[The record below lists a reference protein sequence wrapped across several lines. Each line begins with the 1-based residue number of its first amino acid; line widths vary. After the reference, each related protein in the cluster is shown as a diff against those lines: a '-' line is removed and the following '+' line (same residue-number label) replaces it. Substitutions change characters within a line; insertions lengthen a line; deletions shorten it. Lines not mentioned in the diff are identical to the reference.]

1 MSNAHAPILT
11 HLEELRRRLII
22 AGGTWL
28 VAFFVCYAFSD
39 TLFRYIS
46 EPVRKALP
54 AGSSL
59 VFLTA
64 TEPFFT
70 YMKIAALAALI
81 VSLPVILW
89 QIWAFVSP
97 GLYTREKRFAVSFV
111 GSSCLCFGAGAY
123 LGFTYIFPTIFS
135 MLIKF
140 GIGSTEVTAMLS
152 MGAYLSLAA
161 LMLLAFGLIAE
172 VPIVILILAR
182 MGVVDHHWLRKNRKY
197 MIIVAFVFAAIITP
211 GPDVL
216 SQISLAI
223 PFIILY
229 EVGIVLA
236 RFFGKKKDVE
246 LPAAEKEGEAVTP

>member
-1 MSNAHAPILT
+1 MPDEQLPFTT
-11 HLEELRRRLII
+11 HLVELRKRLII

-28 VAFFVCYAFSD
+28 VAFLACYAFAEH
-39 TLFRYIS
+39 LFRYIS
-46 EPVRKALP
+46 EPVRAALP

-59 VFLTA
+59 VFITA

-89 QIWAFVSP
+89 QIWAFVAP
-97 GLYTREKRFAVSFV
+97 GLYAHEKRFAVSFV
-111 GSSCLCFGAGAY
+111 TASCLCFGAGAY
-123 LGFTYIFPTIFS
+123 FGFTYIFPTIFA

-140 GIGSTEVTAMLS
+140 GIGGTDVSAMLS

-172 VPIVILILAR
+172 IPIVILILAR
-182 MGVVDHHWLRKNRKY
+182 MGVIDHLWLKRNRKY
-197 MIIVAFVFAAIITP
+197 MVIVAFVFAAIITP
-211 GPDVL
+211 GPDVI
-216 SQISLAI
+216 SQVSLAI

-236 RFFGKKKDVE
+236 RLFGKKKAADETAVE
-246 LPAAEKEGEAVTP
+246 EAPAAE

>member
-1 MSNAHAPILT
+1 MPDEQLPFTT
-11 HLEELRRRLII
+11 HLEELRKRLMI
-22 AGGTWL
+22 AGGTWM
-28 VAFFVCYAFSD
+28 VAFFACYAFAEP
-39 TLFRYIS
+39 LFRYIS
-46 EPVRKALP
+46 EPVRAALP

-59 VFLTA
+59 VFITA

-89 QIWAFVSP
+89 QFWAFVAP
-97 GLYTREKRFAVSFV
+97 GLYTHEKRFAISFV
-111 GSSCLCFGAGAY
+111 SASCLCFGAGSY
-123 LGFTYIFPTIFS
+123 FGFTYIFPTIFA

-140 GIGSTEVTAMLS
+140 GIGASDVNAMLS
-152 MGAYLSLAA
+152 MGSYLSLAA

-182 MGVVDHHWLRKNRKY
+182 MGVIDHLWLKRNRKY
-197 MIIVAFVFAAIITP
+197 MVIVAFVFAAIVTP
-211 GPDVL
+211 GPDVI
-216 SQISLAI
+216 SQVSLAI

-236 RFFGKKKDVE
+236 RLFGKKKAE
-246 LPAAEKEGEAVTP
+246 EETAGEESPASE